1 MLFNLDAKFKE
12 VRSTLKDLQS
22 SPEFLKSDAVNFCF
36 VLQDLAA
43 SKLLNLLLLD
53 FDFNKKTVKFA
64 IDKDQKVLEALSVFT
79 AQGDYHNPI
88 PLMIYLPESKRT
100 NVLVLDNF
108 YLEENVVAMT
118 PIVEDVS
125 SKFYL
130 TFSFNYDR
138 ARMEF
143 IGADVTE

>member
-1 MLFNLDAKFKE
+1 MFSFDAKLKE
-12 VRSTLKDLQS
+12 IRNTLKDIQS
-22 SPEFLKSDAVNFCF
+22 SPEFLRSDAVNFCF
-36 VLQDLAA
+36 VSQNLAD

-64 IDKDQKVLEALSVFT
+64 VDKDQKVLEALSVFT
-79 AQGDYHNPI
+79 DQGEYHNPI
-88 PLMIYLPESKRT
+88 PLMIYLPESKQT

-143 IGADVTE
+143 MGADVTE